1 VRDHIDPSKDLGHS
15 DRHGK
20 KKDEE
25 PTKDNASKPE
35 PKVLMHL
42 VRDHI
47 DPSKD
52 LGHSD
57 RHGKKKEEKPS
68 RDNASNTEP
77 MEVDDQSKT
86 AEAADDGVKRNADG
100 TICEDCR

>member
-1 VRDHIDPSKDLGHS
+1 MPD
-15 DRHGK
+15 
-20 KKDEE
+20 
-25 PTKDNASKPE
+25 T
-35 PKVLMHL
+35 KVLKQR

-57 RHGKKKEEKPS
+57 RHGKKKEEKPEE
-68 RDNASNTEP
+68 RKASQIEGHATGIRQVENVPTTEIQAKEGP
-77 MEVDDQSKT
+77 
-86 AEAADDGVKRNADG
+86 DG